1 MIKILIYLGILTIT
15 SELLIGMAV
24 GGLYFIYGFMACSI
38 FLIAVILFLFGVVWL
53 LENSAEDWDI
63 DKQDNK

>member
-1 MIKILIYLGILTIT
+1 MIKFLIYFGVLAIT
-15 SELLIGMAV
+15 SELLIGMAI
-24 GGLYFIYGFMACSI
+24 GGLYFVYGFMVCSI
-38 FLIAVILFLFGVVWL
+38 FLIAVILFLFGTVWM

>member
-1 MIKILIYLGILTIT
+1 MIKFLIYLGILAIT
-15 SELLIGMAV
+15 SELLIGMAI

-38 FLIAVILFLFGVVWL
+38 FLIAVMLFLFGTVWM
-53 LENSAEDWDI
+53 LEYGSEDWDI